1 MNENSKNRSEKH
13 LNIREF
19 ICFMKGK
26 GLAYS
31 KSCSKVV
38 HLQQTLHFGFKT
50 FGCCTYAQTEIERN
64 ILK

>member
-13 LNIREF
+13 LKIREF

-26 GLAYS
+26 ESLAYS
-31 KSCSKVV
+31 KPCSKVV
-38 HLQQTLHFGFKT
+38 HLQQTIHFGYKT
-50 FGCCTYAQTEIERN
+50 FGWTYAQTEIERN